1 MSKEIAKKEV
11 EKVSE
16 WSKYGWDKQDLAL
29 IHQAIA
35 PNTSPSELK
44 LFLHTANKYG
54 LDPLLKEV
62 QCVKYGN
69 SPATI
74 FAGVV
79 GLRAIA
85 QRSGMLDGME
95 VKLILKDGKEVFV
108 TEDDSE
114 ILGAIARIWRKDM
127 SHPIIVSVSM
137 DEYYK
142 GKYEKDGTIKK
153 RYDKYKK
160 QWVEMKDTN
169 WDIMPETM
177 IKKVAESQG
186 YRIAFSISGL
196 YGNAEDWHNDT
207 KEIEDNGDIKK
218 TADSLLGE
226 EIKQDGGEE

>member
-127 SHPIIVSVSM
+127 SNPIVVSVKLS
-137 DEYYK
+137 EYDL
-142 GKYEKDGTIKK
+142 GRGNWNN
-153 RYDKYKK
+153 KK
-160 QWVEMKDTN
+160 Q
-169 WDIMPETM
+169 TM